1 MITDSNYCCLP
12 SDPTF
17 IIVMAIA
24 NNECSL
30 NNSTLFGNDD
40 NIFTLFGYTGPDVS
54 VRPKPENLL
63 VGQSLMGLL
72 VLGTV

>member
-1 MITDSNYCCLP
+1 
-12 SDPTF
+12 
-17 IIVMAIA
+17 MAIA

-40 NIFTLFGYTGPDVS
+40 NISALFGHAGPDVS

-63 VGQSLMGLL
+63 VGQGLMGLF